1 MSRVIILNTGPLGLL
16 TNPRKTPETRAITR
30 WALDMMM
37 AGHRLM
43 VSAIADYEVRREL
56 ERVGRRQGLAQLD
69 AFNVARADRYLPL
82 SDKALRLAAQLWA
95 QARNAGVPTADPKE
109 LDCDVLIAAQALTL
123 GVPTAD
129 LVIATTNVG
138 HLARFVPAA
147 LWGLRSWRRPPPS
160 ASVRCKST

>member
-1 MSRVIILNTGPLGLL
+1 MNRVIMLDTGPLGLL

-43 VSAIADYEVRREL
+43 VPAIADYEARREL
-56 ERVGRRQGLAQLD
+56 ERVGCRQGLAQLD
-69 AFNVARADRYLPL
+69 AFNVARVDRYLPL

-147 LWGLRSWRRPPPS
+147 LWANLTP
-160 ASVRCKST
+160 